1 MEKIQET
8 FNKELEELK
17 SKQTVMNNKITE
29 MKTTLEGINSRKTE
43 AEEQIRELEYRMV
56 EITAM
61 EQNKEKRMKR
71 MEDSLRDLWDIMH
84 NIQIIDIP
92 EEEAK
97 NKGSEEIFEEIIAET
112 SPAWE
117 RKWSVKSR
125 KHRES
130 HTGETCQD
138 TY

>member
-1 MEKIQET
+1 M
-8 FNKELEELK
+8 FNTELEDIKNKQGEL
-17 SKQTVMNNKITE
+17 NNTITE
-29 MKTTLEGINSRKTE
+29 MKNTLEGISSRKTE

-130 HTGETCQD
+130 HTGEIQGETHRD